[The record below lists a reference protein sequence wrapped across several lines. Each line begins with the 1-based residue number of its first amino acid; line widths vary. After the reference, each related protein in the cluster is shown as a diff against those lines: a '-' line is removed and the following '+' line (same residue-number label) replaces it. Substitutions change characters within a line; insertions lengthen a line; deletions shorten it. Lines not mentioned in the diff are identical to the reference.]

1 MTEIEW
7 SIAGYSDVL
16 QSLHALRF
24 SSITD
29 PAQESVVEKKIVLR
43 HDIDFDLNAALKIA
57 EIDSAIGFSSMFF
70 LMPDSE
76 FYSISSQSSKHAIEE
91 ICSQGHTIGIH
102 WDYRN
107 YSLDSDKASSRF
119 NLHLAMLEELT
130 QSAVKYSSQHMPTS
144 SLNSVNLNP
153 EGVVD
158 MYSAKVMGNYRYI
171 SDSSMS
177 WRGENILQLA
187 HHAKNIVFLAHP
199 IWWVI
204 DGLTSFEKLS
214 ALKDQKIN
222 ELASHFEI
230 FESEM
235 LRVLELRTEIDSKFR
250 ETRGL
255 E

>member
-1 MTEIEW
+1 MAEIEW
-7 SIAGYSDVL
+7 SIAGYLNVL

-24 SSITD
+24 SGITD
-29 PAQESVVEKKIVLR
+29 PVQDSVVEKKIVLR
-43 HDIDFDLNAALKIA
+43 HDIDFDLNAALRIA

-76 FYSISSQSSKHAIEE
+76 FYSINSQSSKHAIEE
-91 ICSQGHTIGIH
+91 ICSQGHSIGIH

-107 YSLDSDKASSRF
+107 YSLNPDKASSKF

-130 QSAVKYSSQHMPTS
+130 QSTVKYGSQHMPTS
-144 SLNSVNLNP
+144 SLNSVNLTP

-158 MYSAKVMGNYRYI
+158 MYSPKVMANYRYI
-171 SDSSMS
+171 SDSSMK
-177 WRGENILQLA
+177 WRSENILQLA
-187 HHAKNIVFLAHP
+187 LHAKNIIFLAHP
-199 IWWVI
+199 IWWAI
-204 DGLTSFEKLS
+204 DGSTSSEKLS

-222 ELASHFEI
+222 ELFSHFEL

-235 LRVLELRTEIDSKFR
+235 LRVLELRTDIDSKFK
-250 ETRGL
+250 EIRGL